1 MKRWDAEHDGEI
13 YRDIQAQ
20 ANPTLSLYALESYA
34 IIVDNAIQNELLR
47 NLVLSHADIARRLE
61 ETNRLLAESEKRLR
75 EAQQIAHIGRW
86 DIDHVQN
93 TRSWSASYLEILRL
107 DPTVMPSRELFESF
121 IVPDDLPLVHQ
132 SYVRLMSQ
140 RIPWDS

>member
-20 ANPTLSLYALESYA
+20 SNPTLSLYALESYA
-34 IIVDNAIQNELLR
+34 IIVDNLVQEELFR
-47 NLVLSHADIARRLE
+47 NLVLSHAEIARSLE
-61 ETNRLLAESEKRLR
+61 ETNRLLAQSETRLK

-86 DIDHVQN
+86 DIDHVHD

-107 DPTVMPSRELFESF
+107 DPATKPSRELFETF
-121 IVPDDLPLVHQ
+121 VLQEDLPLVHQ
-132 SYVRLMSQ
+132 GYV
-140 RIPWDS
+140 

>member
-34 IIVDNAIQNELLR
+34 IIVDNLVQEELFR
-47 NLVLSHADIARRLE
+47 NLVLSHAEIARSLE
-61 ETNRLLAESEKRLR
+61 ETNQLLALSERRLR

-86 DIDHVQN
+86 DIDHVHD
-93 TRSWSASYLEILRL
+93 TRSWSASYLEILTDGPR
-107 DPTVMPSRELFESF
+107 DETFPRAV
-121 IVPDDLPLVHQ
+121 
-132 SYVRLMSQ
+132 
-140 RIPWDS
+140 